1 MGGMRMKTC
10 SFCEMYDINQE
21 INKHHSE
28 FPTTFRAAIVHVNT
42 IRGQKVRTHINYI
55 KNGLGAPL
63 RYCPECGKKLK
74 GKKRLT
80 IMK

>member
-1 MGGMRMKTC
+1 MKKC
-10 SFCEMYDINQE
+10 SFCEIYDIHQE

-28 FPTTFRAAIVHVNT
+28 FPTILRAVILKVHT
-42 IRGQKVRTHINYI
+42 MRGQKVRTGTDYI

-74 GKKRLT
+74 GKRGANT
-80 IMK
+80 

>member
-1 MGGMRMKTC
+1 MKKC

-28 FPTTFRAAIVHVNT
+28 FPTTFWAAIVHVNT
-42 IRGQKVRTHINYI
+42 IRGQKVRTRISYI

-63 RYCPECGKKLK
+63 RYCPECGKKLNKQK
-74 GKKRLT
+74 GK
-80 IMK
+80 